1 MATDLNRLI
10 AMGGTQIE
18 SPVKRYMATRAQMG
32 QEDRNR
38 LAMESTRQGMRS
50 QQQQMAM
57 QRQQMATQQQKNKT
71 AMMQEWGQKM
81 APIMRDVSSKPEDQ
95 RQDYWDTL
103 IPNVTNL
110 AKQSG
115 VPINEADIRSW
126 DQQKANTIMDLNP
139 IKAPER
145 ASRLEGPQTV
155 YEDWDARLGR
165 FKEVGRGIR
174 SQATGAYGTFQFPK
188 GSEAKL
194 KAKQAEDY
202 SRVKNQLRQYDT
214 IEKLISDPGFVGG
227 PTGQVV
233 SLVNSAVQQ
242 YKQATGVP
250 SVITDGKV
258 NLRRIDKSS
267 TLYQR
272 LRKSAG
278 VIDRERA
285 TRIQLAYLLAKGNDQ
300 GGRVTDK
307 DYESAN
313 DMMSGTAD
321 VKTRLELLDYRRS
334 EAVDSYN
341 SLEEAYTE
349 RFGKKWG
356 KPIYYKQPEREKPT
370 AGSEFNLDIA
380 TDKEKDAEI
389 KRLMQGILNAQ

>member
-32 QEDRNR
+32 QENRNR
-38 LAMESTRQGMRS
+38 LAMESTRQGMQS

-57 QRQQMATQQQKNKT
+57 QQQKNQ
-71 AMMQEWGQKM
+71 AEMMQKWGQKM
-81 APIMRDVSSKPEDQ
+81 APIMRDVSSKPENQ
-95 RQDYWDTL
+95 RQAYWDTL
-103 IPNVTNL
+103 VPDITNM

-126 DQQKANTIMDLNP
+126 DQQKANTLMDLNP
-139 IKAPER
+139 VKAPER

-155 YEDWDARLGR
+155 YEDWDSRLGR

-174 SQATGAYGTFQFPK
+174 SQATGEYSTFKFPK

-194 KAKQAEDY
+194 KSSQAEDY
-202 SRVKNQLRQYDT
+202 SRVRNQLRQYDT
-214 IEKLISDPGFVGG
+214 IEKLVSDPNFIGG
-227 PTGQVV
+227 PSGQAV
-233 SLVNSAVQQ
+233 SLINSAVQQ
-242 YKQATGVP
+242 YKQVTGVP
-250 SVITDGKV
+250 AVVVDGKV
-258 NLRRIDKSS
+258 NLKRIDKNS

-272 LRKSAG
+272 VRKSAG

-307 DYESAN
+307 DYELADN
-313 DMMSGTAD
+313 MMSGTAD
-321 VKTRLELLDYRRS
+321 VKTRLELLDYRRT

-341 SLEEAYTE
+341 ALEEAYAE
-349 RFGKKWG
+349 RFGDKWG
-356 KPIYYKQPEREKPT
+356 KAIYYKRAEREKPT
-370 AGSEFNLDIA
+370 AAIEFNLGTA

-389 KRLMQGILNAQ
+389 KRLMQGILNAD